1 MRVANSWEERKR
13 HSAMYDWGVI
23 LLVYVYLLAPCRG
36 LEDAVDCST
45 HTIATYIPVKNF
57 HGEAVEKYQYSGSFT
72 KLPAYWY
79 FSTQSWRLKKNRLTD
94 QMREKKPETKHQA
107 GGYQKTWRRT
117 TTINQSEV
125 DGGIGKRT
133 GCWGKEYDHWGRQRA
148 GCDGEDQLMMYFHF
162 CVCLGSGGGEG
173 QTVKSLNVC
182 VLPAEGG
189 FLCTDRQIT
198 RAITEYV
205 VNRN

>member
-94 QMREKKPETKHQA
+94 QMREKKTRDQTP
-107 GGYQKTWRRT
+107 GGRIPKDLKKNNNNQPKWGGWGYWQKDRLLGEGVWSLGTTESRMWWRR
-117 TTINQSEV
+117 SV
-125 DGGIGKRT
+125 D
-133 GCWGKEYDHWGRQRA
+133 DV
-148 GCDGEDQLMMYFHF
+148 F
-162 CVCLGSGGGEG
+162 S
-173 QTVKSLNVC
+173 
-182 VLPAEGG
+182 
-189 FLCTDRQIT
+189 FLCVSWKWGWWGTDSKKLECVRLAC
-198 RAITEYV
+198 RGRLFV
-205 VNRN
+205 HW